1 MTCSYATVKLI
12 HFAPLPSQFVK
23 WNSFHL
29 LTCLYP
35 LHIIPGM
42 PETTK
47 QMFSLAGRTAI
58 VTGAATGIGQ
68 AIAIRLAEAG
78 ATIAVIDVNLPGAQK
93 VAAALP
99 NGSFAVEADVA
110 DAASVGRAVDQVLQ
124 QTGQIDI
131 LVNNAGIAGPAAYI
145 WEQTD
150 ENWQRNIAIN
160 LTGVFNFCRAVIPHM
175 RSRSYGRIVNVASIA
190 GKEGNPRMT
199 PYSATKAGV
208 IGLTKSLGKEVATE
222 GICVNA
228 VTPAV
233 VQTQILDQLTEQQ
246 VAYMTERIPMRR
258 TGKPEEIAYVVHF
271 LASSECSFVT
281 AQCYDA
287 SGGRATY

>member
-1 MTCSYATVKLI
+1 MAAAENPT
-12 HFAPLPSQFVK
+12 
-23 WNSFHL
+23 
-29 LTCLYP
+29 
-35 LHIIPGM
+35 
-42 PETTK
+42 
-47 QMFSLAGRTAI
+47 MFSLAGRTAI
-58 VTGAATGIGQ
+58 ITGAATGIGE
-68 AIAIRLAEAG
+68 AIATRLAEAG
-78 ATIAVIDVNLPGAQK
+78 ATVAVIDLNLAGAEK

-110 DAASVGRAVDQVLQ
+110 KAASVGRAVDQVLK

-131 LVNNAGIAGPAAYI
+131 LVNNAGIAGPAAFI

-150 ENWQRNIAIN
+150 EDWQRVIAVN
-160 LTGVFNFCRAVIPHM
+160 LTGVFNLCRAVVPHM
-175 RSRSYGRIVNVASIA
+175 RSRSYGRIVNIASIA
-190 GKEGNPRMT
+190 GKEGNPRMI

-208 IGLTKSLGKEVATE
+208 IGLTKSLGKELATD

-233 VQTQILDQLTEQQ
+233 VQTQILDQLTPEQ
-246 VAYMTERIPMRR
+246 VAYMTDRIPMRR
-258 TGKPEEIAYVVHF
+258 TGRPEEIAYVVHF
-271 LASSECSFVT
+271 LASTECSFVT

>member
-1 MTCSYATVKLI
+1 MS
-12 HFAPLPSQFVK
+12 AP
-23 WNSFHL
+23 
-29 LTCLYP
+29 
-35 LHIIPGM
+35 G
-42 PETTK
+42 TTD
-47 QMFSLAGRTAI
+47 MFSLTGRTAI

-68 AIAIRLAEAG
+68 AIATRLAQAG
-78 ATIAVIDVNLPGAQK
+78 ATVAVIDLNLPGAQS
-93 VAAALP
+93 VAAGLP
-99 NGSFAVEADVA
+99 NGSFAVEGDVA
-110 DAASVGRAVDQVLQ
+110 DAASVGRVVDKVLQ

-131 LVNNAGIAGPAAYI
+131 LVNNAGIAGRAGYI

-150 ENWQRNIAIN
+150 EDWQRNIAIN
-160 LTGVFNFCRAVIPHM
+160 LTGVFNFCRAVVPHM

-190 GKEGNPRMT
+190 GKEGNPRMI

-208 IGLTKSLGKEVATE
+208 IGLTKSLGKELATD

-228 VTPAV
+228 VSPAV
-233 VQTQILDQLTEQQ
+233 IQTQILDQLTSEQ
-246 VAYMTERIPMRR
+246 VAYMTDRIPMRR

>member
-1 MTCSYATVKLI
+1 MPAPDMTEVVNTVS
-12 HFAPLPSQFVK
+12 HPD
-23 WNSFHL
+23 
-29 LTCLYP
+29 
-35 LHIIPGM
+35 
-42 PETTK
+42 
-47 QMFSLAGRTAI
+47 MFSLAGRIAI
-58 VTGAATGIGQ
+58 VTGAAAGIGQ
-68 AIAIRLAEAG
+68 AIAIRLASAG
-78 ATIAVIDVNLPGAQK
+78 ATVAVIDLNLSGAQR

-99 NGSFAVEADVA
+99 NRSFAVEADVA
-110 DAASVGRAVDQVLQ
+110 DAASVGRAVDQVLKQ
-124 QTGQIDI
+124 ASHIDI

-150 ENWQRNIAIN
+150 ADWQRNIAIN
-160 LTGVFNFCRAVIPHM
+160 LTGVFNFCRAVVPHM

-208 IGLTKSLGKEVATE
+208 IGLTKALGKELATD

-228 VTPAV
+228 VSPAV
-233 VQTQILDQLTEQQ
+233 IQTQILDQLTKEQ
-246 VAYMTERIPMRR
+246 VAYMTDRIPMRR

>member
-1 MTCSYATVKLI
+1 MTEVVNTVS
-12 HFAPLPSQFVK
+12 HPD
-23 WNSFHL
+23 
-29 LTCLYP
+29 
-35 LHIIPGM
+35 
-42 PETTK
+42 
-47 QMFSLAGRTAI
+47 MFSLAGRIAI
-58 VTGAATGIGQ
+58 VTGAAAGIGQ
-68 AIAIRLAEAG
+68 AIAIRLASAG
-78 ATIAVIDVNLPGAQK
+78 ATVAVIDLNLSGAQR

-99 NGSFAVEADVA
+99 NRSFAVEADVA
-110 DAASVGRAVDQVLQ
+110 DAASVGRAVDQVLKQ
-124 QTGQIDI
+124 ASHIDI

-150 ENWQRNIAIN
+150 ADWQRNIAIN
-160 LTGVFNFCRAVIPHM
+160 LTGVFNFCRAVVPHM

-208 IGLTKSLGKEVATE
+208 IGLTKALGKELATD

-228 VTPAV
+228 VSPAV
-233 VQTQILDQLTEQQ
+233 IQTQILDQLTKEQ
-246 VAYMTERIPMRR
+246 VAYMTDRIPMRR